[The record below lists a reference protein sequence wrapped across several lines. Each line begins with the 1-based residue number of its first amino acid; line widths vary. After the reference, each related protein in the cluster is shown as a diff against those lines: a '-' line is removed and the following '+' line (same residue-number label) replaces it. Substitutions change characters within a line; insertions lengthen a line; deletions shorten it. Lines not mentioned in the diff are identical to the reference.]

1 MLEKIAL
8 RDAINALPE
17 REKTVIL
24 LQFFK
29 DLTQAQTAR
38 IIGSSQ
44 VQVSSLERWSLSALR
59 EILAEPLSEPPA

>member
-44 VQVSSLERWSLSALR
+44 VQVSRLERWSLSALR
-59 EILAEPLSEPPA
+59 EILA

>member
-44 VQVSSLERWSLSALR
+44 VQVSRLEQWSLSALR